1 MVIRKI
7 DNDALDEAIT
17 LVWETFLKFE
27 APDYEE
33 KGINTFRECI
43 NSKEF
48 IDKLQIYGAYMEKEL
63 QGVIATRSE
72 GNHIALFFVRED
84 CQRQGIGRQLFEIA
98 LNKSTSKKMTVNS
111 SPFAVDVYHKLG
123 FKNVDNEHIMDGIRY
138 IPMERTYD

>member
-1 MVIRKI
+1 MEIRKI
-7 DNDALDEAIT
+7 DHEALGEANT
-17 LVWETFLKFE
+17 LVWETFLKYE

-48 IDKLQIYGAYMEKEL
+48 IDKLEIYGAYKEKKL

-111 SPFAVDVYHKLG
+111 SPYAVDVYHKLG
-123 FKNVDNEHIMDGIRY
+123 FKNIDNERITDGIRY
-138 IPMERTYD
+138 IPMERICD